1 MNKADLIARVS
12 ETTGLPKA
20 TTEVAVNTIFT
31 AITDSLAQGDSIAIA
46 GFGTFNV
53 KSREARKGRNPRTGD
68 EIDIPAAGAGP
79 ARRAPCGSARAAP
92 LSMPSVA
99 PTWAD
104 TPFPL
109 LPSDAGWMGEGQVY
123 SCPSMI

>member
-31 AITDSLAQGDSIAIA
+31 VITDSLAQGDSIAIA

-53 KSREARKGRNPRTGD
+53 KSREARNQLGLIESGKTLYAERARELLKQLDDGEVKQLPD
-68 EIDIPAAGAGP
+68 AAAG
-79 ARRAPCGSARAAP
+79 
-92 LSMPSVA
+92 
-99 PTWAD
+99 
-104 TPFPL
+104 
-109 LPSDAGWMGEGQVY
+109 
-123 SCPSMI
+123 